1 MICLDREKR
10 IAENVLLDIV
20 TRAWGKNLM
29 LTYEQNSFCN
39 NFIMVI
45 KRCQIEE
52 ILHFSRSFLTT
63 DFKTVIFKY
72 FQANDIFKGFYRV
85 T

>member
-20 TRAWGKNLM
+20 TRPWGKNLR
-29 LTYEQNSFCN
+29 LTYEQNSFYN

-52 ILHFSRSFLTT
+52 SMHFSRSFLTT

-72 FQANDIFKGFYRV
+72 FQANDIFKGFFRV
-85 T
+85 K

>member
-1 MICLDREKR
+1 
-10 IAENVLLDIV
+10 
-20 TRAWGKNLM
+20 
-29 LTYEQNSFCN
+29 
-39 NFIMVI
+39 MVI

-52 ILHFSRSFLTT
+52 RMHFSRSFLTT

-72 FQANDIFKGFYRV
+72 FQANDIFKGFFRV

>member
-1 MICLDREKR
+1 MICHDREKR

-20 TRAWGKNLM
+20 TRPWGKNLR
-29 LTYEQNSFCN
+29 LTHEQNSFYN

-52 ILHFSRSFLTT
+52 CMHFSRGFLTT

-72 FQANDIFKGFYRV
+72 FQANDIFKGFFSV